1 LGSYNQIHVG
11 WYQDSMREG
20 NWMALNPD
28 DMSVIESGFYKDG

>member
-1 LGSYNQIHVG
+1 
-11 WYQDSMREG
+11 MREG